1 VRAKLH
7 CTVPLHRG
15 IKLAL
20 FLSSSSMI
28 LYLVWVVL
36 VCQHFAN
43 WYAIYFSM
51 YQNPMDFCKIRI
63 TNGNDTKL
71 SKMMRACGF
80 HVQRVAAGNQ
90 INRFRLH
97 FISSLALLTILY
109 CSLIPEGFKK
119 HLNIGRENMS
129 AYALPGF
136 FPPITYPSP
145 SHSDVGNSSDTTD
158 EASRNV
164 PLHEEDRSTLSTI
177 FRASVDRFYQPLL
190 NASSEPA
197 GKKNTEDKPGIQV
210 KEAKIDPVRLVQCV
224 TQSPRSQSQPSKK
237 SHTRRRNSKER
248 LSDSPQSSPT
258 NRKTTGDEK
267 ASCVGTSHDEAIE
280 FELSISFNGRKYTA
294 MRTMQ
299 CIVQLRDDLIS
310 EMNSKK
316 RWLQMRSSENSFNT
330 ADDEDINVQ
339 IPEIPPI
346 TTGSGFVG
354 RGFTML
360 HAMVTS
366 YVPAMEGWLDSVM
379 AIVPQDSECLT
390 NFLWEPL
397 PNDLPP
403 MDFTFKSCGSLA
415 PLGSIKELEYNTD
428 DSDSEDEWEG

>member
-1 VRAKLH
+1 
-7 CTVPLHRG
+7 
-15 IKLAL
+15 
-20 FLSSSSMI
+20 
-28 LYLVWVVL
+28 
-36 VCQHFAN
+36 
-43 WYAIYFSM
+43 
-51 YQNPMDFCKIRI
+51 
-63 TNGNDTKL
+63 
-71 SKMMRACGF
+71 
-80 HVQRVAAGNQ
+80 
-90 INRFRLH
+90 
-97 FISSLALLTILY
+97 
-109 CSLIPEGFKK
+109 
-119 HLNIGRENMS
+119 MS

-136 FPPITYPSP
+136 FPPIASPAP
-145 SHSDVGNSSDTTD
+145 SHSDVGDSSGTTD

-177 FRASVDRFYQPLL
+177 FRASVDRFYQP
-190 NASSEPA
+190 AA

-237 SHTRRRNSKER
+237 SHT
-248 LSDSPQSSPT
+248 T
-258 NRKTTGDEK
+258 NRNTTGDEK
-267 ASCVGTSHDEAIE
+267 ASSVGDPHDEAIE

-316 RWLQMRSSENSFNT
+316 RWLQMRSSENSFNA

-346 TTGSGFVG
+346 AGSGFVG

-379 AIVPQDSECLT
+379 AIVPQDSECLM

-428 DSDSEDEWEG
+428 DSDSEDEWER

>member
-1 VRAKLH
+1 
-7 CTVPLHRG
+7 
-15 IKLAL
+15 
-20 FLSSSSMI
+20 
-28 LYLVWVVL
+28 
-36 VCQHFAN
+36 
-43 WYAIYFSM
+43 
-51 YQNPMDFCKIRI
+51 
-63 TNGNDTKL
+63 
-71 SKMMRACGF
+71 
-80 HVQRVAAGNQ
+80 
-90 INRFRLH
+90 
-97 FISSLALLTILY
+97 
-109 CSLIPEGFKK
+109 
-119 HLNIGRENMS
+119 MS

-145 SHSDVGNSSDTTD
+145 SPSDVGDSSATTD

-164 PLHEEDRSTLSTI
+164 PLHEEEDRSTLSTI

-210 KEAKIDPVRLVQCV
+210 RKGKIDPVRLVQCV

-237 SHTRRRNSKER
+237 SHSRRRNSKER
-248 LSDSPQSSPT
+248 LSDSAQSSQK
-258 NRKTTGDEK
+258 NRNATGDKE
-267 ASCVGTSHDEAIE
+267 ASSADSSHDEAIE

-310 EMNSKK
+310 EMNNKK

-330 ADDEDINVQ
+330 ADDDDDKYVQ

-346 TTGSGFVG
+346 SGPGFMG

-379 AIVPQDSECLT
+379 AIVPQDSECLM

-403 MDFTFKSCGSLA
+403 PDFTFKSCGSLA

-428 DSDSEDEWEG
+428 DSESEDEWEG